1 MSVALQWIL
10 GLCCA
15 GLLSGCAQAPAATA
29 TAPALPAQLL
39 MDSSF
44 APPRRPV
51 DPAEALALSPA
62 MRSYLQHDIARQV
75 RSLGPRAGLM
85 QALQQRGALQLR
97 YDASQTRSAA
107 QAFEAREGNCLSL
120 VLMTAALARELGL
133 QVRFQ
138 TVSADAPWSRSAGL
152 LVVSTHVN
160 LTLGRRLLGEPGG
173 YDQARELTVDFL
185 PPDQIRGQRVQPL
198 AEGTLIAMFLNNRA
212 AEALAAQDLDQAYA
226 WARAA
231 VGQDP
236 AFLSAYNTL
245 AVIYLRH
252 GQPAAAERALAHV
265 LTREPGHILA
275 LANQVQA
282 LRSLGRTAEAERAA
296 ANLARL
302 EPQAPYRDFNL
313 GMAALQAG
321 DPNAAR
327 ALFLKELDRDPD
339 NHEFHFAL
347 AQAEWQ
353 LGHPEATRQQLQA
366 AHQASTQAATRS
378 LYAAKLAWLQAQ
390 QPVR

>member
-1 MSVALQWIL
+1 MSVASRWIL
-10 GLCCA
+10 GLVA
-15 GLLSGCAQAPAATA
+15 AWLLSGCAVTPPGAAALAPTVLLLDHRFG
-29 TAPALPAQLL
+29 PPAQP
-39 MDSSF
+39 
-44 APPRRPV
+44 A

-62 MRSYLQHDIARQV
+62 MRHYLQHDIARLV
-75 RSLGPRAGLM
+75 RQEGPRAGLM
-85 QALQQRGALQLR
+85 RALQQRGALQLN

-133 QVRFQ
+133 TVRYQSVQ
-138 TVSADAPWSRSAGL
+138 TDTLWSRSAGL
-152 LVVSTHVN
+152 LVVSSHVN
-160 LTLGRRLLGEPGG
+160 LTLGRRLLGEPAG

-185 PPDQIRGQRVQPL
+185 PPELIRGQRVQPL
-198 AEGTLIAMFLNNRA
+198 SERSLIAMFLNNRA

-231 VGQDP
+231 VLQDP

-252 GQPAAAERALAHV
+252 GDAAAAEQVLAQV
-265 LTREPGHILA
+265 LTRDPGHIPA

-282 LRSLGRTAEAERAA
+282 LRAQGRQADAERLAA
-296 ANLARL
+296 ELARR
-302 EPQAPYRDFNL
+302 EPKTPFRDFNL
-313 GMAALQAG
+313 GWAALRAG
-321 DPNAAR
+321 DPQSAR

-339 NHEFHFAL
+339 NHEVHYAL
-347 AQAEWQ
+347 ALAEWQ
-353 LGHPEATRQQLQA
+353 LGHADATRQQLLA
-366 AHQASTQAATRS
+366 AHQTSTQTATRS